1 MFPKRCGKRNRK
13 LVFNGYRVSILE
25 DEKVLAMGGGDN
37 CTIMWKYLMS
47 MNGTFKNY

>member
-1 MFPKRCGKRNRK
+1 MWERNGK
-13 LVFNGYRVSILE
+13 LVFTEYRVSILE